1 MRGAFDDAP
10 LQESFYVVCL
20 NRKHRPICRNRVT
33 LGTAT
38 STLAHPREVF
48 RIAILASAAAIV
60 CVHNHPSGDP
70 SPSFC
75 RLGGDT
81 TIKRSVQDLLGIELL
96 DHIVIGPPGT
106 MTPRGGAT
114 IASATPDLSDESG
127 QLAEAGNP
135 AWLDGTARVWA
146 RLAPCN
152 P

>member
-1 MRGAFDDAP
+1 MQVYEASIQYTVVRTSHQEMTNTPPGIVEYMRGAFDDAP

-70 SPSFC
+70 SPS
-75 RLGGDT
+75 
-81 TIKRSVQDLLGIELL
+81 SADLEVTRQLNEASKIIGIELL
-96 DHIVIGPPGT
+96 DHIVIGHKDDDP
-106 MTPRGGAT
+106 
-114 IASATPDLSDESG
+114 SG
-127 QLAEAGNP
+127 QGYYSFRDAG
-135 AWLDGTARVWA
+135 LIG
-146 RLAPCN
+146 
-152 P
+152 